1 MDRLPSS
8 KAGNVDNDPHS
19 RRATLT
25 KMLFLR
31 NAKAIPRKL
40 LGWHS
45 AELVIEIILMDQHI
59 RGAVKNVLAD
69 FFLNEIGGYPPPP

>member
-59 RGAVKNVLAD
+59 RGAVKNVLTD
-69 FFLNEIGGYPPPP
+69 FVR